1 MIFKYV
7 LDLWNN
13 PSFFRRDID
22 TGEVVIYKIPNKP
35 ESSNNTLDERDELQ
49 GTPTFN
55 KDEIFSIIGH
65 LENDEKRL
73 TAKLRHSPDLVKPIT
88 EAQEQLKR
96 LKNLMFDIFGPK
108 QLPEETEVDKQL
120 NLTGIHEE
128 SLALKTTFDGQH
140 QIESTRLD
148 GENNY
153 TPKQFKQSDFV
164 FSPIVFDTDQDN
176 TGKQT
181 NDETDGNFDLS
192 FTRYQLSDLTDRLG
206 GTGLSYSKVNIK
218 ILLFFFN
225 FVFNFPGI

>member
-1 MIFKYV
+1 M
-7 LDLWNN
+7 
-13 PSFFRRDID
+13 
-22 TGEVVIYKIPNKP
+22 VVYKLPNKP
-35 ESSNNTLDERDELQ
+35 ESSNNTLDERDEMQ
-49 GTPTFN
+49 GTPTLN

-73 TAKLRHSPDLVKPIT
+73 TAKLRRSPDLVKPIT

-108 QLPEETEVDKQL
+108 QLPEDTEVDKQL
-120 NLTGIHEE
+120 NLTGINEE
-128 SLALKTTFDGQH
+128 SLKTTFDDQH
-140 QIESTRLD
+140 QVESTRLD

-164 FSPIVFDTDQDN
+164 FSPIVFDTEQDN
-176 TGKQT
+176 NGEQT

-206 GTGLSYSKVNIK
+206 GTGLSYSKVNIQ
-218 ILLFFFN
+218 IFIFFKKQCSTFWASKSVACK
-225 FVFNFPGI
+225 FSSCKFLDIAARDI